1 MTDFKKKACILAV
14 ALVVALVAVVL
25 VLCLR
30 SRTAEEPAALD
41 SYARMDDPVYQKK
54 LDVQVAERNGIMKE
68 LFAAR
73 KRLQAAEDAGAPE
86 EELAPLRAALAACE
100 KEFEDNRQ
108 KSMAIVRQQIL
119 LQEERNR
126 QLQKQKGQ

>member
-14 ALVVALVAVVL
+14 ALAVALAAVVL

-86 EELAPLRAALAACE
+86 EELAPLRAALVACE